1 MVLFCEF
8 LGTKAPIAPIGKG
21 ESTPI
26 VTKTERKRTNNIGK
40 TKPYAY
46 NNSKKCYK
54 TSSKI
59 ITESEYW
66 DKYEEIKNTGK
77 IEHKTLGK
85 GVVKRISGDTIEV
98 EFENKTSKMKL
109 KFLMEKDL
117 LR

>member
-1 MVLFCEF
+1 MREIP
-8 LGTKAPIAPIGKG
+8 ADGKSSI
-21 ESTPI
+21 STLSTVSDSI
-26 VTKTERKRTNNIGK
+26 RERKTERKRTNNIGK
-40 TKPYAY
+40 NKPYAY
-46 NNSKKCYK
+46 NNSKKGYK

-77 IEHKTLGK
+77 IEHKTLGE

-117 LR
+117 IR